1 MIPLARRFSIRRHD
15 VVLVEALHEPGK
27 LDLVKVIE
35 SRDTRSYFI
44 ARPFCEKRQQFR
56 GSRTINRKRL
66 VKIFK

>member
-1 MIPLARRFSIRRHD
+1 